1 MGIISG
7 AVINAG
13 GEATGIVPW
22 AMVKAG
28 GEKDKGVGVEKVYV
42 VLDEEGREKVCVT
55 WEFLEYPLS

>member
-1 MGIISG
+1 ML
-7 AVINAG
+7 
-13 GEATGIVPW
+13 EARPPW

-55 WEFLEYPLS
+55 WGFLEYPLGLTHLIW